1 MTSREHQQARCKN
14 TFFAVASAT
23 ARAEAENHRMSVP
36 VPDTLAAVLEPAWLS
51 EALGR
56 RYPGITV
63 RSVEPGPVVS
73 RVSTNARFRIECN
86 EMPPGLSSE
95 LCVKGYF
102 TDCSE
107 SGAASRS
114 AGIPEALFYR
124 HLAPTS
130 GVRTLEC
137 YYADVDA
144 VTQHGVI
151 ITGDVAA
158 DGATFLDSLSPYT
171 PDQVAQ
177 SLEQYAILHGRTWRM
192 NRTNE
197 PWLAPRLE
205 MTMSARGLREING
218 NFEGAI
224 GSLVPEDVR
233 DGERLLEAVRELA
246 NDSRD
251 VDVVCL
257 LHGDAHV
264 GNIYLDGHGDTCLVD
279 WQLVQRG
286 PWYLD
291 VGYHIGCTLNP
302 DERRKNEVELLA
314 HYLDRLGAEGADVPS
329 WGDAWRSLRAGL
341 TYGFFL
347 WAITLKVAPPI
358 TTAMLER
365 LGSAVSDHQAFSTR
379 VKP

>member
-1 MTSREHQQARCKN
+1 
-14 TFFAVASAT
+14 
-23 ARAEAENHRMSVP
+23 MSLA
-36 VPDTLAAVLEPAWLS
+36 VPDTLAEVLDPGWMS
-51 EALGR
+51 EALGQ
-56 RYPGITV
+56 RYPGIAV
-63 RSVEPGPVVS
+63 RSVEAGPVVS
-73 RVSTNARFRIECN
+73 RVSTNARFRIECD
-86 EMPPGLSSE
+86 ELPPGLPSD

-107 SGAASRS
+107 TGAASRS

-124 HLAPTS
+124 HLAATS

-144 VTQHGVI
+144 ATNHGVI

-158 DGATFLDSLSPYT
+158 DGAIFLDSLSPYT
-171 PDQVAQ
+171 SDQAAE

-192 NRTNE
+192 DRTNE
-197 PWLAPRLE
+197 PWLTPRLE
-205 MTMSARGLREING
+205 MTMRARGLPEING
-218 NFEGAI
+218 NFQGPI

-233 DGERLLEAVRELA
+233 DGERLLEAARRLA

-251 VDVVCL
+251 VRMGCL

-264 GNIYLDGHGDTCLVD
+264 GNIYLNGRQETCLVD

-291 VGYHIGCTLNP
+291 IGYHIGCTLSP
-302 DERRKNEVELLA
+302 VERRKNETELLA
-314 HYLDRLGAEGADVPS
+314 HYLHRLRAEGGDPPSWDDARRNLGAGMV
-329 WGDAWRSLRAGL
+329 
-341 TYGFFL
+341 YGFFL

-365 LGSAVSDHQAFSTR
+365 LGSAVSDHQALSST
-379 VKP
+379 VIS